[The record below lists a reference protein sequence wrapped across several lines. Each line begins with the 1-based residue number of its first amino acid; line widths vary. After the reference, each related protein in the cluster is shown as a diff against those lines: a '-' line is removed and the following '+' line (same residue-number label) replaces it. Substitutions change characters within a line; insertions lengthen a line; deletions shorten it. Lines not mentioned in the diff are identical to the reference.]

1 MNYPLMG
8 GQTSEDI
15 LFWMVDLT
23 KNRFPRAS
31 LYMDGEVIGSQ
42 QLSVGLDDAMYA
54 CCCPLD
60 EPFDLWLEQD
70 NGDTISYDAAF
81 PRIMRVTGMDSFV
94 NNVMSIQPPSHHMEL
109 FYGDIWTNGQFQMD
123 ETFLELSAVDQLRYC
138 LRVAKKAEMKMLVS
152 ATENGGRIVPATTGA
167 MLLGYK
173 ELIDI
178 VLRKDSDTWILLHM
192 ATGMAYTSG
201 LRLTG
206 VAELLSHIII
216 TE

>member
-1 MNYPLMG
+1 MNYPLKE

-15 LFWMVDLT
+15 LFWMVALT
-23 KNRFPRAS
+23 RDRFPGAS
-31 LYMDGEVIGSQ
+31 LYMDGEVIGNQ
-42 QLSVGLDDAMYA
+42 QLSLGLDDSMYA

-60 EPFDLWLEQD
+60 EPFDLWLEKD
-70 NGDTISYDAAF
+70 NGDTISYEAAF

-94 NNVMSIQPPSHHMEL
+94 NDVMALPPPLHHMEL

-123 ETFLELSAVDQLRYC
+123 EAFLKLSSVDQLRYC
-138 LRVAKKAEMKMLVS
+138 LRVARKAEMKMLVS
-152 ATENGGRIVPATTGA
+152 AAENGGRVLLATTGA

-192 ATGMAYTSG
+192 ATGMVYTSG
-201 LRLTG
+201 FRLTE
-206 VAELLSHIII
+206 AEEQLSQII